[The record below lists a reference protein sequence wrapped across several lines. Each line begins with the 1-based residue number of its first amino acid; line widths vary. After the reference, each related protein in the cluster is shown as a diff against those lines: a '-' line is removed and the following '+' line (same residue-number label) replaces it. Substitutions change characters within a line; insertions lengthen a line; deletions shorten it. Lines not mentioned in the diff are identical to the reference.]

1 MTELTPEERARLEEL
16 AYYEQQPQ
24 PVQHEGRFP
33 LLRKLAAPLIAVGA
47 LALKFGAFTF
57 KFFGIFLS
65 VGAYAL
71 LWGWKF
77 AVGLVL
83 LILVHELGH
92 FIEAKRQRLDVSLPR
107 FIPFIGA
114 YVAIRDS
121 RLNPLNNALVALAG
135 PVAGAL
141 GSVVC
146 WAIGESQDSN
156 LMLALAYSGFL
167 LNLIN
172 LIPIG
177 ILDGGAVWNSIKA
190 ARNVPE
196 WNAQLALSGSGE
208 VIEGGGRAT
217 AALIAFLYISLAGLL
232 AIAMMATHVPQGSL

>member
-1 MTELTPEERARLEEL
+1 VTELTPEERARLEEL

-33 LLRKLAAPLIAVGA
+33 LLRKLAAPLIAFGA
-47 LALKFGAFTF
+47 ILLKFGAFSF
-57 KFFGIFLS
+57 KFLGIFIS

-71 LWGWKF
+71 LWGWAF
-77 AVGLVL
+77 GVGFVL

-92 FIEAKRQRLDVSLPR
+92 FVEAKRQGLDVSLPR

-135 PVAGAL
+135 PAAGAL
-141 GSVVC
+141 GSAVC
-146 WAIGESQDSN
+146 WAIGETQDSN
-156 LMLALAYSGFL
+156 LMLALAYTGFL

-172 LIPIG
+172 LIPVW
-177 ILDGGAVWNSIKA
+177 ILDGAAVWNAIKA
-190 ARNVPE
+190 ARKVPE
-196 WNAQLALSGSGE
+196 WNAELALSGSGE

-217 AALIAFLYISLAGLL
+217 AGLIAFLYISLAGLL
-232 AIAMMATHVPQGSL
+232 ALGMFATHVPQGSL